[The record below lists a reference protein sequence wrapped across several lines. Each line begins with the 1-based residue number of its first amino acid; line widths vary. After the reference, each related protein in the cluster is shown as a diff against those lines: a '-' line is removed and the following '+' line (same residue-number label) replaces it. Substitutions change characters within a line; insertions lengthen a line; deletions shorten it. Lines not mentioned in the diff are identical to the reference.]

1 MPDIFLKKKR
11 EKLKWPDRLS
21 EMAESFMSQSE
32 IEASKDRKAH
42 PMAERRK
49 VYGKGTERWKGY

>member
-1 MPDIFLKKKR
+1 
-11 EKLKWPDRLS
+11 
-21 EMAESFMSQSE
+21 MAESLMSQSE
-32 IEASKDRKAH
+32 IEASKDREAH